1 MRFLLFDL
9 KGTALFLSLF
19 CGSLSLSLG
28 CSHVETNKMSEVIAP
43 GDPLEV
49 HFTCQ
54 TEDGV
59 MVTTTEELR
68 AEKLDPSDMGSRLFL
83 PKRTYEPLTVVAGEA
98 PAGPIPDEVRNL
110 PSMQLKGLHEVIEE
124 RLSEAVVGKELGK
137 RFSVEVSAEAQME
150 VPQPERM
157 IRLRRAWSVPKEVRL
172 ARDEFMPRTGAGRPP
187 EVGMSV
193 GMYQGM
199 AGKVTTVTADEV
211 VIAFEP
217 KHDEPIE
224 TPFGEK
230 RVYAHD
236 DQYVIRTDAKEGY
249 LVRTGPQIGRISK
262 VEPGMFTVDYSHPF
276 GGEVLVCDV
285 FAQPA
290 GASSRT
296 VVKEDPES
304 KGQARRAGDDRI
316 KDVQTE
322 GAAERAGAGCG
333 NDAGIETTV
342 AASVGQLISSK
353 DSKHEEVKTVEEGD
367 LVQVHFTAALGDGR
381 LLHTT
386 VKRVAEDPNREKY
399 AGFQQPERYIPET
412 LLAGKKAPIPGL
424 GEALVGMNVGET
436 KAVVLPPQRAFGAK
450 NPSLLK
456 EYDAVKRYPQTDTL
470 AAKHWQA
477 RMKEALPIVGETYQ
491 LNPYLDATVTEVSR
505 DEVSVFLTPREN
517 EVEER
522 FGKTTVK
529 VVDDMIEVTLHP
541 KMGAAYHLDNKHGRV
556 VATDGRKFTV
566 DFNPPLAGRIL
577 ELDLEVVSLT
587 KAATFE
593 GVDIPWK
600 DDYDEGLARAQEKE
614 KPMVLVLYRSSCSW
628 SRKLLEE
635 TLTDPRVKLEKD
647 HFVWTKVESP
657 DPGLKEIYGLTGY
670 PLTILLSP
678 EGEVL
683 AKVNGYKDATSFSR
697 ALKEA
702 QDKYKTDEMHHAGL

>member
-1 MRFLLFDL
+1 MRFFILNL
-9 KGTALFLSLF
+9 KGIHFLFLPLCTIIVASF
-19 CGSLSLSLG
+19 GCG
-28 CSHVETNKMSEVIAP
+28 HVGTRSASRTIAV

-49 HFTCQ
+49 DYTCRIK
-54 TEDGV
+54 EGPV
-59 MVTTTEELR
+59 LTTTEESR
-68 AEKLDPSDMGSRLFL
+68 AEELKAAGADLGLFL
-83 PKRTYEPLTVVAGEA
+83 PRRTYEPLELIAGED
-98 PAGPIPDEVRNL
+98 PQGPIPDEVRNL
-110 PSMQLKGLHEVIEE
+110 PSMQLKGLHEVIAEA
-124 RLSEAVVGKELGK
+124 LSEAVIGKGIGK
-137 RFSVEVSAEAQME
+137 RFSVEVTAEAQME

-157 IRLRRAWSVPKEVRL
+157 IRLRRARSVPRQLRL
-172 ARDEFMPRTGAGRPP
+172 ARDEFMPRTGSGRPP

-199 AGKVTTVTADEV
+199 TGKVTTVTVDEV

-217 KHDEPIE
+217 KQDGPVQ

-230 RVYAHD
+230 KVYPQD
-236 DQYVIRTDAKEGY
+236 DRYVIRTDTKEGY
-249 LVRTGPQIGRISK
+249 LVRTGPQIGRISE

-290 GASSRT
+290 GASSRM

-304 KGQARRAGDDRI
+304 ERETGKAGEDGI
-316 KDVQTE
+316 KAIQTE
-322 GAAERAGAGCG
+322 GAAERAGAGRG
-333 NDAGIETTV
+333 DYASTDTAV
-342 AASVGQLISSK
+342 AASVDKSTALK
-353 DSKHEEVKTVEEGD
+353 DEEVKTAEEGD

-386 VKRVAEDPNREKY
+386 LKSVAQDPNREKY
-399 AGFQQPERYIPET
+399 TGFQQQEHYIPET

-424 GEALVGMNVGET
+424 GEALVGMDVGE
-436 KAVVLPPQRAFGAK
+436 KKEVVLPPQRAFGAK
-450 NPSLLK
+450 NPSLVK

-505 DEVSVFLTPREN
+505 NEVSVFLTPRKN

-522 FGKTTVK
+522 FGKTTVE

-541 KMGAAYHLDNKHGRV
+541 KMGAAYHLENKQGRV
-556 VATDGRKFTV
+556 VATDGRQFTV
-566 DFNPPLAGRIL
+566 DFNPPLAGKTL
-577 ELDLEVVSLT
+577 MLDLEVVSST

-593 GVDIPWK
+593 GVDIPWE
-600 DDYDEGLARAQEKE
+600 DDYDEGLAHAEEKE
-614 KPMVLVLYRSSCSW
+614 KPMVLVLYQSSCSW

-683 AKVNGYKDATSFSR
+683 AEVNGYKDATSFSQ

-702 QDKYKTDEMHHAGL
+702 QHKYETGEIHHAGL